1 MNVQLFQ
8 KIWKDSVWSKIIS
21 VIILAVVT
29 FIYNALVAKDK
40 NETILESLSQVLYFK
55 VELWIFIVICLSVCL
70 VLYFTK
76 RQFKYDNETLE
87 LDRKLFNQISNGE
100 GILELILEIK
110 GNGFSSHPVKMER
123 IETMID
129 LLEESKKPNFEFLNP
144 QLDALKCKILDE
156 LSNLDSTLS
165 NYVFGANLHGWVSI
179 PSEWEYGQSERFNK
193 AKSEIRKQEDIF
205 TEVYQKF
212 ITEGRKILKV

>member
-1 MNVQLFQ
+1 MNSSLFQ

-21 VIILAVVT
+21 VIILALMT

-40 NETILESLSQVLYFK
+40 NETILETLSQVLCFK
-55 VELWIFIVICLSVCL
+55 VELWIFIAICLFVCL
-70 VLYFTK
+70 ILYFIN

-100 GILELILEIK
+100 GIIELILEIK

-129 LLEESKKPNFEFLNP
+129 LLEESKKPTFEFLNP
-144 QLDALKCKILDE
+144 RLDTLKCKILDE
-156 LSNLDSTLS
+156 LSNLDNTLS
-165 NYVFGANLHGWVSI
+165 DYVFGASLHGWVSI

-205 TEVYQKF
+205 TEAYQKF